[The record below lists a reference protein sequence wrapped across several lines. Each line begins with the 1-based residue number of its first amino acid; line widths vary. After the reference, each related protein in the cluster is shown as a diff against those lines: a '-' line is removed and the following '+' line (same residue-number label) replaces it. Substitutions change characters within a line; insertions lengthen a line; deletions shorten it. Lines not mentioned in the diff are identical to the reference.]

1 MSGAPIS
8 ETGILLS
15 LNTHNKV
22 SVYNW
27 SMGYSY
33 ELLHNEKAIIA
44 AEKRYKYSALSMIKN
59 DRFLK
64 VQSNFFAVVN
74 TIVLMYFQL
83 DLINPLTSKKVRVKR
98 YSTQDGLGGKC
109 LVPAD
114 SPQRIIDY
122 Y

>member
-1 MSGAPIS
+1 VSGAPIS

-15 LNTHNKV
+15 LNTNNKV

-33 ELLHNEKAIIA
+33 ELLHSEKPIIA
-44 AEKRYKYSALSMIKN
+44 TEKRYKYSALSLIKN
-59 DRFLK
+59 DRFSK

-74 TIVLMYFQL
+74 TIVLTYFQL

-98 YSTQDGLGGKC
+98 YTT
-109 LVPAD
+109 
-114 SPQRIIDY
+114 
-122 Y
+122 